1 MQPVFFIIGK
11 SLGGSLLRFGHFG
24 DIADTIQYN
33 TGAVGVGVQR
43 LAGGIAAVVGEEQVL
58 LFCIGLQTLY
68 HPEGEECHRECVKFS
83 VVKAFPQR
91 KMLLDKRRRG
101 MINCG

>member
-1 MQPVFFIIGK
+1 MGL
-11 SLGGSLLRFGHFG
+11 LGDGSALFVPGQRRNVAYAVQH
-24 DIADTIQYN
+24 DA
-33 TGAVGVGVQR
+33 GAVGVGVQR

-58 LFCIGLQTLY
+58 LVLY
-68 HPEGEECHRECVKFS
+68 RFADILPSGGEECHRECVKFS